1 MSLGLLALLVSQ
13 VDWTRSL
20 PLIKRADP
28 WLLLALLGVYGADR
42 VLMALKW
49 RQLLRVLDPRLGP
62 IGAVRVYYESSF
74 VGFAMP
80 LGGLGPDLV
89 RYVRLLKLGIA
100 PHVTLVSMVMERLVG
115 LVATLALTAVG
126 LAVLAALAKGSAL
139 GDFAL
144 VASAGALI
152 ASAAAA
158 GTVFLPLAAQAG
170 ERLVRRFR
178 RAADKAAKHVDA
190 VRAFA
195 ARRRLLAANLGLAL
209 REQTTPVWTYWIG
222 SRALDTPLSLAA
234 CLAVAPVTVMIQ
246 RMPISYA
253 GLGLREGSAAALLVA
268 LGYDYS
274 EVLVVLMTLF
284 VVFVVS
290 LLPGA
295 VIFKRSPR
303 LADPPPAY
311 PSARSLRRPRRSR
324 SPLDSNGRTSRQ

>member
-1 MSLGLLALLVSQ
+1 VSLGLLALLVSR
-13 VDWTRSL
+13 VDWSRSL
-20 PLIKRADP
+20 PLVARADP
-28 WLLLALLGVYGADR
+28 WLLLVLLVIYAADR
-42 VLMALKW
+42 MLMALKW

-62 IGAVRVYYESSF
+62 MGAVRVYYESSF

-115 LVATLALTAVG
+115 FVATLALAAIG
-126 LAVLAALAKGSAL
+126 LGVLARLAAGSAL
-139 GDFAL
+139 GDFAAI
-144 VASAGALI
+144 ASIAALI
-152 ASAAAA
+152 ASAIAA
-158 GTVFLPLAAQAG
+158 GAVFHPLAVRVG

-178 RAADKAAKHVDA
+178 RIAGKAAKHVEA
-190 VRAFA
+190 ARAFA
-195 ARRRLLAANLGLAL
+195 SRRRLLGTNLGLAL
-209 REQTTPVWTYWIG
+209 LEQTTPVWTYWIG

-234 CLAVAPVTVMIQ
+234 CLAVAPVTIIIQ
-246 RMPISYA
+246 RLPVSYG

-295 VIFKRSPR
+295 VIFRRSPR
-303 LADPPPAY
+303 LADPPPT
-311 PSARSLRRPRRSR
+311 PRAVR
-324 SPLDSNGRTSRQ
+324 